1 MRCSTMC
8 PAFAF
13 TGRPTASSDLGTR
26 KNLFESGI
34 CDETVSH
41 ALACMADV
49 FIATRLDTAGGNG
62 RMGGAIN
69 TRALHVNTVL
79 ALAFPA

>member
-34 CDETVSH
+34 CDETFSH
-41 ALACMADV
+41 ALACMANV
-49 FIATRLDTAGGNG
+49 FIVTRLDTAGDKG
-62 RMGGAIN
+62 RVVRALN

-79 ALAFPA
+79 ALALPV